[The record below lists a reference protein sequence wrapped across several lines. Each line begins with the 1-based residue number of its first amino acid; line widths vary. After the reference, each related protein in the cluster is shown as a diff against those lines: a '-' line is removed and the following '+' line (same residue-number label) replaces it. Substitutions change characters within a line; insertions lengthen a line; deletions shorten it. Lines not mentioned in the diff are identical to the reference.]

1 MFMTISKLK
10 TLPSIPALMD
20 FSLWFIIWL
29 NILKCNGNPV
39 IAAPYYLETVS
50 PGNVSPKLLQTYCGI
65 ENSLTT
71 GIQSF
76 LAYRL
81 DAYRYE
87 TSPSESFQLPYKR
100 SKKWYKSL

>member
-1 MFMTISKLK
+1 M
-10 TLPSIPALMD
+10 
-20 FSLWFIIWL
+20 
-29 NILKCNGNPV
+29 
-39 IAAPYYLETVS
+39 VS

-71 GIQSF
+71 GIQCY
-76 LAYRL
+76 LADRL

-100 SKKWYKSL
+100 SKK